1 MVKRI
6 LVVIM
11 LIVLVA
17 TMTACATRVLG
28 NRAVGGSDVQ
38 TMHYAY
44 ISIPGKDIV
53 EGRVT
58 QWRDYD
64 DSDTVQVLVNG
75 KYYLTHYTN
84 VVLVAD
90 PEIGSIGY
98 DMGGGY
104 N

>member
-11 LIVLVA
+11 LIILVA

-44 ISIPGKDIV
+44 ISLPGKDIV

-64 DSDTVQVLVNG
+64 DSDTVQVLING

>member
-1 MVKRI
+1 MKKIVLI
-6 LVVIM
+6 VM
-11 LIVLVA
+11 LIVLTA
-17 TMTACATRVLG
+17 TMTACATRMLG

-44 ISIPGKDIV
+44 VSLPGKDIV

-64 DSDTVQVLVNG
+64 DSDVVQVLVNG
-75 KYYLTHYTN
+75 KYYLTHYSN

-90 PEIGSIGY
+90 PEMGSIGY
-98 DMGGGY
+98 DLGGGY

>member
-58 QWRDYD
+58 QWRDYE